1 LIWNVLPAIV
11 AVPIRDADPLFSAI
25 DKRWLPGPTFVP
37 AVVGAI
43 HVAPDAAVHEQPS
56 ATDTPTVMSSGEEGI
71 VIPLLESVALHEA
84 AEVRL
89 GAWVI
94 VNVRPAMVMTPERSV
109 DNGFGATAYCTVPF
123 PVAEPPAVIVIQAES
138 LVAVQVQA
146 TDAAT
151 VIDPFD
157 PVAATVTDSGDSAT
171 AHP

>member
-11 AVPIRDADPLFSAI
+11 AVPTRDADPLFSAI
-25 DKRWLPGPTFVP
+25 DKRWLPGPTVVP

-43 HVAPDAAVHEQPS
+43 HVTADAAVQEHPS

-71 VIPLLESVALHEA
+71 VIPLLDSVALHDA

-109 DNGFGATAYCTVPF
+109 DAEFGATAYCTVPF

-146 TDAAT
+146 TDAAI
-151 VIDPFD
+151 VMDPFD
-157 PVAATVTDSGDSAT
+157 PVAGTVTDSGDIAT
-171 AHP
+171 AQP

>member
-1 LIWNVLPAIV
+1 V
-11 AVPIRDADPLFSAI
+11 AVPTRDVDPLFSAI
-25 DKRWLPGPTFVP
+25 DRRWLPGPTFAE

-43 HVAPDAAVHEQPS
+43 HVVEDAAVQVQPS

-94 VNVRPAMVMTPERSV
+94 VNVRPAIVMTPERSV
-109 DNGFGATAYCTVPF
+109 DDGFAATAYCTVPF

-138 LVAVQVQA
+138 LVAVHVQA
-146 TDAAT
+146 TDAAI
-151 VIDPFD
+151 VMDPFD
-157 PVAATVTDSGDSAT
+157 PVAATVTDSGVIAI